1 MKDKDMT
8 TINLD
13 YQPNAAYYGDC
24 ADIMKAWE
32 NAGVQ
37 GIIELIYLDPPF
49 NSNRNYGAPTSKSK
63 DSDTGSM
70 DAFTD
75 MWTWDERSAER
86 VENILKT
93 PAHPARELMD
103 ILRAYLLQRDSGMLA
118 YLSYMADRLWLCQQL
133 LKETGSIYL
142 HCDPT
147 ANYYL
152 RLLMDSIFGPKNFI
166 SEIIWNYGTP
176 SGGRVSGKK
185 PVKAHDVLLVYA
197 NNYSKH
203 TYNRQYLPYSEK
215 YVKDWFR
222 HTDDDGRKY
231 QTRSRKGKIVRQYL
245 DESPGVPLSNV
256 WSDIMQ
262 LYGQAGWFA
271 KQETKEFL
279 GYPTQKPVSLLDR
292 IIRASSNEG
301 DVVLD
306 PFCGC
311 GTTIH
316 SAINNNR
323 RFIGIDISVFSIHS
337 VTHKRIKS
345 KCGVDV
351 PIFGIPTNIEGA
363 RMLAKKDPFAFEAWA
378 AETLNFGDIGILSN
392 KIKRGDGGIDGKGLL
407 YGKTED
413 GEDEVIVQVKSGHVS
428 KDNVRAFAEII
439 KSNPKVAAGIF
450 ITLDDKEWTKGFEQ
464 KALSLGTFK
473 MPNGTRSFRRMQ
485 HWPISDRFKNK
496 GEGEYPKMPIMV
508 NPLNGKPLVN
518 IGTTIQSDL
527 G

>member
-1 MKDKDMT
+1 MT

-13 YQPNAAYYGDC
+13 YQPDAAYYGDC
-24 ADIMKAWE
+24 ADIMTAWKE
-32 NAGVQ
+32 KGVQ
-37 GIIELIYLDPPF
+37 GIIDLIYLDPPF

-75 MWTWDERSAER
+75 MWTWDEQSAER
-86 VENILKT
+86 VEVILKT
-93 PAHPARELMD
+93 PAHPARELFAS
-103 ILRAYLLQRDSGMLA
+103 LRGYLEKRDAGMLA

-152 RLLMDSIFGPKNFI
+152 RLLMDAIFGAKNFRN
-166 SEIIWNYGTP
+166 EIVWCYTGPSNTKRWFPRKHDTILCYGKTRQTP
-176 SGGRVSGKK
+176 KS
-185 PVKAHDVLLVYA
+185 KAIETKFNPEAV
-197 NNYSKH
+197 
-203 TYNRQYLPYSEK
+203 RIPYSED
-215 YVKDWFR
+215 YVKR
-222 HTDDDGRKY
+222 
-231 QTRSRKGKIVRQYL
+231 
-245 DESPGVPLSNV
+245 
-256 WSDIMQ
+256 
-262 LYGQAGWFA
+262 FA
-271 KQETKEFL
+271 KQYNEGKEKSKIFAGGHNTERNQELAKQGKTPEDWWTDISPVGRIKGEYL
-279 GYPTQKPVSLLDR
+279 GFPTQKPLALLDR
-292 IIRASSNEG
+292 IINASTNEG

-316 SAINNNR
+316 SAINNKR
-323 RFIGIDISVFSIHS
+323 RFVGIDISVFSIHS
-337 VTHKRIKS
+337 VTKDRIAEE
-345 KCGVDV
+345 CGIDIPVY
-351 PIFGIPTNIEGA
+351 GIPTNITGA
-363 RMLAKKDPFAFEAWA
+363 RLLAKQDPFAFEAWA

-413 GEDEVIVQVKSGHVS
+413 GEDEVIVQVKSGRVS
-428 KDNVRAFAEII
+428 VDSVRAFAEVI
-439 KSNPKVAAGIF
+439 KSNPRVAAGIF
-450 ITLDDKEWTKGFEQ
+450 ITMDDKEWTKGFEQ

-473 MPNGTRSFRRMQ
+473 MPNGTRQFRRMQ
-485 HWPISDRFKNK
+485 HWPVSDRFKNK

-527 G
+527 A

>member
-1 MKDKDMT
+1 MT

-13 YQPNAAYYGDC
+13 YQPDAAYYGDC
-24 ADIMKAWE
+24 ADIMTAWKE
-32 NAGVQ
+32 KGVQ
-37 GIIELIYLDPPF
+37 GIIDLIYLDPPF
-49 NSNRNYGAPTSKSK
+49 NSNRNYGVPTSKAK

-86 VENILKT
+86 VEVILKT
-93 PAHPARELMD
+93 PAHPARELFAS
-103 ILRAYLLQRDSGMLA
+103 LRGYLEKRDAGMLA

-152 RLLMDSIFGPKNFI
+152 RLLMDAIFSPQNYRN
-166 SEIIWNYGTP
+166 EIVWHYNRFSRRGDAFPSMHDTILFYGK
-176 SGGRVSGKK
+176 GKGTK
-185 PVKAHDVLLVYA
+185 FNKLFTDLRDSTRLKKGWQTVVDQGVKKLLVY
-197 NNYSKH
+197 NQENYEKAVE
-203 TYNRQYLPYSEK
+203 LGKIKPEK
-215 YVKDWFR
+215 YD
-222 HTDDDGRKY
+222 
-231 QTRSRKGKIVRQYL
+231 KIVPTNARQ
-245 DESPGVPLSNV
+245 PAMGNV
-256 WSDIMQ
+256 WGIPFINSQ
-262 LYGQAGWFA
+262 S
-271 KQETKEFL
+271 KERE
-279 GYPTQKPVSLLDR
+279 GYPTQKPLALLDR
-292 IIRASSNEG
+292 IIKASTNEG
-301 DVVLD
+301 DIVFD

-311 GTTIH
+311 GTSIH
-316 SAINNNR
+316 SAINNSR

-345 KCGVDV
+345 KCGIDIPVY
-351 PIFGIPTNIEGA
+351 GIPTNITGA
-363 RMLAKKDPFAFEAWA
+363 RMLAKQDPFAFEAWA

-392 KIKRGDGGIDGKGLL
+392 KIKRVDGGIDGKGLL

-413 GEDEVIVQVKSGHVS
+413 GEDEVIVQVKSGRVS
-428 KDNVRAFAEII
+428 VDSVRAFAEVI

-473 MPNGTRSFRRMQ
+473 MPNGTRRFRRMQ
-485 HWPISDRFKNK
+485 HWPVSDRFKNK

-527 G
+527 A

>member
-1 MKDKDMT
+1 
-8 TINLD
+8 
-13 YQPNAAYYGDC
+13 
-24 ADIMKAWE
+24 MKAWE

-37 GIIELIYLDPPF
+37 GIIDLIYLDPPF

-93 PAHPARELMD
+93 PAHPARELIA
-103 ILRAYLLQRDSGMLA
+103 ILRGYLLQRDSGMLA

-152 RLLMDSIFGPKNFI
+152 RLLMDAIFGQENYRNEIVWHYNRFSRRGDAFPSMHDTILFYGKGKRIEFNKLRTQPKDTARI
-166 SEIIWNYGTP
+166 EKGWHTVVDQGE
-176 SGGRVSGKK
+176 RK
-185 PVKAHDVLLVYA
+185 LLVYDQEKFDAA
-197 NNYSKH
+197 NNA
-203 TYNRQYLPYSEK
+203 
-215 YVKDWFR
+215 
-222 HTDDDGRKY
+222 
-231 QTRSRKGKIVRQYL
+231 GKINLQKYSRVVFTDARQPAL
-245 DESPGVPLSNV
+245 GNV
-256 WSDIMQ
+256 WEIPIINPMSSERQ
-262 LYGQAGWFA
+262 
-271 KQETKEFL
+271 
-279 GYPTQKPVSLLDR
+279 GYPTQKPLPLLDR
-292 IIRASSNEG
+292 IIKASTNEG

-345 KCGVDV
+345 KCGIDIPVY
-351 PIFGIPTNIEGA
+351 GIPTNIEGA
-363 RMLAKKDPFAFEAWA
+363 RLLAKQDPFAFEAWA

-392 KIKRGDGGIDGKGLL
+392 KIKRGDGGVDGKGLL

-428 KDNVRAFAEII
+428 KDNVRAFAQII
-439 KSNPKVAAGIF
+439 QSNPRVAAGIF

-473 MPNGTRSFRRMQ
+473 MPNGTRRFRRMQ

-527 G
+527 A

>member
-1 MKDKDMT
+1 MT

-13 YQPNAAYYGDC
+13 YQPDAAYYGDR

-37 GIIELIYLDPPF
+37 GIIDLIYLDPPF

-103 ILRAYLLQRDSGMLA
+103 ILQGYLLQRDSGMLA

-152 RLLMDSIFGPKNFI
+152 RLLMDAVFEPKNFQN
-166 SEIIWNYGTP
+166 EFVWYY
-176 SGGRVSGKK
+176 SGGGSSKK
-185 PVKAHDVLLVYA
+185 RWARKHDTIIY
-197 NNYSKH
+197 YSKSDKWTFNVDAVRTPH
-203 TYNRQYLPYSEK
+203 KWDKGQKRA
-215 YVKDWFR
+215 
-222 HTDDDGRKY
+222 DGSA
-231 QTRSRKGKIVRQYL
+231 RSLEIGKIPDDVFAHHSL
-245 DESPGVPLSNV
+245 MP
-256 WSDIMQ
+256 WS
-262 LYGQAGWFA
+262 
-271 KQETKEFL
+271 QEHC
-279 GYPTQKPVSLLDR
+279 GYPTQKPLPLLDR
-292 IIRASSNEG
+292 IIKASTDEG

-345 KCGVDV
+345 KCGIDIPVY
-351 PIFGIPTNIEGA
+351 GIPTNIDGA
-363 RMLAKKDPFAFEAWA
+363 RLLAKQDPFAFEAWA

-392 KIKRGDGGIDGKGLL
+392 KIKRGDGGVDGKGLL

-428 KDNVRAFAEII
+428 KDNVRAFAQII
-439 KSNPKVAAGIF
+439 QSNPKVAAGIF

-485 HWPISDRFKNK
+485 HWPVSDRFKNK

-518 IGTTIQSDL
+518 IGTTIQSDPA
-527 G
+527 